1 MVKAVVIDPGT
12 VLGKNGA
19 KATPAEV
26 EYVYTT
32 PLTVAVNT
40 PFLVVYI
47 GAVVQSFVMVPSLLT
62 KKLPDCRL

>member
-1 MVKAVVIDPGT
+1 VNVVVIDPGT
-12 VLGKNGA
+12 VLGTNGA
-19 KATPAEV
+19 YLTPAEV

-40 PFLVVYI
+40 PFLAVYM

-62 KKLPDCRL
+62 K